1 MWSGFG
7 WLRRGLIGNFCE
19 SGGNILHQI
28 KAGNF
33 LTVGGIIMED
43 LLQDMRGKEDDQ
55 RIQIVYLSVGLDTS
69 AVHFGLSCNVP
80 AHIDI
85 L

>member
-1 MWSGFG
+1 
-7 WLRRGLIGNFCE
+7 
-19 SGGNILHQI
+19 
-28 KAGNF
+28 
-33 LTVGGIIMED
+33 MED